1 MIAGLVKT
9 FSIFPALIKGFM
21 PIPLGG
27 HFNTVV
33 TDVLI
38 NEEGIVEE
46 VLYAKKHAADHLP
59 FNKIKNFSQ

>member
-1 MIAGLVKT
+1 MT
-9 FSIFPALIKGFM
+9 
-21 PIPLGG
+21 IPLGG

-46 VLYAKKHAADHLP
+46 VLYAKKHAVDHFP
-59 FNKIKNFSQ
+59 FNKIKSFSQ